1 MKKYLLLSLVI
12 LMAMSACNN
21 KKMKPV
27 TENGLNQAWM
37 DATCDPRQDFYQYA
51 TGGWQKL
58 FPLPAEYGRYGSFDQ
73 LSENVQ
79 KQLKDLVDTLGVATY
94 ERGSV
99 EQKISDLYKQVMD
112 SVRLNAEGTTPL
124 AKDLLAVKAL
134 RNKQEALSCMVE
146 MNKRGSDPLFSL
158 YVGADDMNSE
168 MNILQTY
175 QGGLGMGDR
184 DYYLKDDARN
194 RDIRVRYADHLI
206 KMFTLAGYQPSEAKT
221 ASADVMALETRLAKA
236 SFSRVELRDPYKN
249 YHKMSIRQLSEMAPE
264 FDWTGYFEALG
275 VHADSINV
283 SQDGF
288 IREAA
293 KAFAETPMPALRN
306 YLAWN
311 LINGAADC
319 LGDVMAEQNFEFYG
333 RVMSGREQMQPR
345 WKRAVGVLNGSLG
358 EALGI
363 AYVNKY
369 FPPQAKERMLELVGN
384 LQESLGE
391 RIDQL
396 AWMSDETKARAH
408 EKLASFR
415 VKIGY
420 PDKWKDYSSLQI
432 DPKMSLYEN
441 MKQVGTFYFQDNIS
455 KIGQPVDRDEWLMR
469 PQTVNAYYNPTTNE
483 ICFPAGILQPPFFFQ
498 GGDDAVNYGAI
509 GVVIGHEMTHGF
521 DDQGCQYDS
530 RGNLSNWWTEDDARQ
545 FAERTDV
552 LRKYFDNIEVLP
564 GLHANGSLTLG
575 ENIADHGGLQVAY
588 NALQKTPQAK
598 QQVAIDGFTPAQRFF
613 IAYAHVWAGNIREQ
627 EIVRRTNE
635 DPHALGMWRVNGTL
649 PHISAFAE
657 AFNLQPG
664 DAMYLPVE
672 ERVSI
677 W

>member
-1 MKKYLLLSLVI
+1 MKKYLLLSLVLLI
-12 LMAMSACNN
+12 TMSACNN
-21 KKMKPV
+21 KKMAPV
-27 TENGLNQAWM
+27 TEDGLNRAWM
-37 DATCDPRQDFYQYA
+37 DETADPRQDFYQYA

-58 FPLPAEYGRYGSFDQ
+58 FPLPAEYGRYAAFDQ
-73 LSENVQ
+73 LGESVQ
-79 KQLKDLVDTLGVATY
+79 KQLKELVDTLAVATY
-94 ERGSV
+94 EAGSV

-112 SVRLNAEGTTPL
+112 SVRLNAEGVAPM
-124 AKDLLAVKAL
+124 AKDLAAINAL
-134 RNKQEALSCMVE
+134 RDKKEAMMCMVE
-146 MNKRGSDPLFSL
+146 MNKRANDPLFSL

-184 DYYLKDDARN
+184 DYYLKEDARN
-194 RDIRVRYADHLI
+194 KEIRARYAEHI
-206 KMFTLAGYQPSEAKT
+206 VKMFCLAGYPKAAAQK

-249 YHKMSIRQLSEMAPE
+249 YHKMSMQDLAQMAPE
-264 FDWTGYFEALG
+264 FDWAGYFEALG
-275 VHADSINV
+275 VKTDSINV

-293 KAFAETPMPALRN
+293 KAFAETPMPAMRN

-311 LINGAADC
+311 LINGSADC
-319 LGDVMAEQNFEFYG
+319 LGDEMAEQNFDFYG
-333 RVMSGREQMQPR
+333 RTMSGREQMQPR
-345 WKRAVGVLNGSLG
+345 WKRAVNTLNGSLG

-369 FPPQAKERMLELVGN
+369 FPPEAKERMLELVGN
-384 LQESLGE
+384 LQLSLGE

-396 AWMSDETKARAH
+396 TWMSDETKARAH
-408 EKLASFR
+408 EKLAAFR

-420 PDKWKDYSSLQI
+420 PDKWKDYTSLEV
-432 DPKMSLYEN
+432 DPSLPLYEN
-441 MKQVGTFYFQDNIS
+441 MKQVGAFYFRDNIA

-483 ICFPAGILQPPFFFQ
+483 ICFPAGILQPPFFFK

-530 RGNLSNWWTEDDARQ
+530 RGNLSNWWTEQDASQ

-564 GLHANGSLTLG
+564 GVHANGSLTLG
-575 ENIADHGGLQVAY
+575 ENIADHGGLQVAF

-598 QQVAIDGFTPAQRFF
+598 RQVSIDGFTPAQRFF

-627 EIVRRTNE
+627 EIMRRTNE
-635 DPHALGMWRVNGTL
+635 DPHALGEYRVNGTL
-649 PHISAFAE
+649 PHINAFAE